1 MTEHAAAKTAE
12 VWGLRNGTHD
22 FLFGTAPNDYL
33 ASQRRL
39 LRPGMRALAVADG
52 KGRNSVW
59 LARNGLTVD
68 AFDVSSVAVS
78 KAKRLASDSQVAID
92 FHIVD

>member
-1 MTEHAAAKTAE
+1 
-12 VWGLRNGTHD
+12 
-22 FLFGTAPNDYL
+22 
-33 ASQRRL
+33 
-39 LRPGMRALAVADG
+39 MRALAVADG
-52 KGRNSVW
+52 EGRNSVW